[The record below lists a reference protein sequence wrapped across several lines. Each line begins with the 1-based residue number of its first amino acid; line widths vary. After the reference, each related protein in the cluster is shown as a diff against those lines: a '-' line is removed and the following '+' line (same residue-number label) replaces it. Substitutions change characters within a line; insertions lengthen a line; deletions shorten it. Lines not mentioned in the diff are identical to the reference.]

1 VSKSD
6 ERSATERFLGLFAEV
21 RAGEGPIALLLSVN
35 VFLLL
40 TAYYLVKPVRK
51 ALILVLESGARYE
64 SYMSAVIAALL
75 LVLVPVY
82 AKLAD
87 GVKKS
92 KLVIGATLFFASH
105 LVVFWLLG
113 NSPTI
118 KRELGLVFFAWVGI
132 FNMMVVAQ
140 FWAYAND
147 VYDPERGKRLFPIVA
162 LGASVGA
169 ALGAKV
175 ATLLIPELG
184 VTALLLVAGLV
195 LVACAGLFS
204 LTERLRD
211 DLGKRVQRETP
222 KRDTSGAFTLVFKHR
237 YLVLLAAFSLIFSW
251 VNTNGEFMLSRL
263 VQDEAVRLGLSEEA
277 RKAYVGSFFGDFF
290 FYVNVLGVLLQSF
303 VVSRIVKYFGFTVAF
318 LVLPVLVLGNSFLVL
333 ALPVLAALRYGKIA
347 ENATDYSLNNT
358 VRQMLWLPTSEA
370 MKYKAKQ
377 AVDTF
382 FVRMGDV
389 SSALLV
395 YAGTSF
401 AWGTRAFAA
410 SNAILVVIWLG
421 LAVAIIR
428 ENRRFTAQAAE
439 PA

>member
-1 VSKSD
+1 V
-6 ERSATERFLGLFAEV
+6 
-21 RAGEGPIALLLSVN
+21 PI
-35 VFLLL
+35 
-40 TAYYLVKPVRK
+40 
-51 ALILVLESGARYE
+51 
-64 SYMSAVIAALL
+64 
-75 LVLVPVY
+75 Y

-147 VYDPERGKRLFPIVA
+147 VYDPERGKRLFPVVA
-162 LGASVGA
+162 IGASVGA

-175 ATLLIPELG
+175 AALLIPELG
-184 VTALLLVAGLV
+184 VTAMLLVAAVLLGL
-195 LVACAGLFS
+195 CALLFS
-204 LTERLRD
+204 MTE
-211 DLGKRVQRETP
+211 KRRAAPAGGGALERP
-222 KRDTSGAFTLVFKHR
+222 KPDSSGAFTLVFKHR
-237 YLVLLAAFSLIFSW
+237 YLVLLAAFSLIFNW
-251 VNTNGEFMLSRL
+251 VNSNGEYMLSQL
-263 VQDEAVRLGLSEEA
+263 VQADAARAVAAKEITADATGKYIGA
-277 RKAYVGSFFGDFF
+277 FFGDFF
-290 FYVNVLGVLLQSF
+290 FYVNVLGVFLQSF
-303 VVSRIVKYFGFTVAF
+303 VVSRVVKYLGLKVAF
-318 LVLPVLVLGNSFLVL
+318 LVLPAIALGNSALVL
-333 ALPVLAALRYGKIA
+333 ALPILAALRYGKIA

-395 YAGTSF
+395 FAGATF

-428 ENRRFTAQAAE
+428 ENRRVSAQPAE
-439 PA
+439 AG